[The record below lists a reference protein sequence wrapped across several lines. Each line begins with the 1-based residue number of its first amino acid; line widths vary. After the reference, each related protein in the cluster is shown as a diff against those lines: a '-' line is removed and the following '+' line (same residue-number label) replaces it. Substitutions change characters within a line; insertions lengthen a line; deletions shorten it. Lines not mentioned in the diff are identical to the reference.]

1 MTRFASLSRGAAAA
15 VLLALFALV
24 ARGLWDSAHPAPPTV
39 ANVGQDYALYLN
51 IVRRVRSG
59 EPYEVAAVTEQR
71 RQRSAGFPLRPFFV
85 VRPPLRAHLLAALPD
100 EHSADHL
107 LAVLGVCTFGCW
119 LLKLTR
125 EGEPI
130 PNWLA
135 CALGLAAGLA
145 PMIIRPAAGMFH
157 EAWAGVLIAVSLA
170 LRSEK
175 RFAAAVAVGLLVALI
190 REFAMPYLLVMAIA
204 AAWERR
210 GAEAL
215 GFATALFASLI
226 ALAAHAH
233 LVLSLTTTRDLASPG
248 WMWIGGWGFALSTA
262 QWNIIVTLVGGWTAA
277 ALVPL
282 AVIGAVGRKG
292 ATGLRLAALI
302 IGYSLGFLVIG
313 RPENA
318 YWGLVISPLM
328 GLSMGF
334 GAAALA
340 DLLRGVNPYRAEYH
354 PPYGTKRP
362 ASQ

>member
-15 VLLALFALV
+15 VLLGLFALV
-24 ARGLWDSAHPAPPTV
+24 ARGLWVSAHPARPTV

-51 IVRRVRSG
+51 IVQRVRSG

-85 VRPPLRAHLLAALPD
+85 VRPPLLAHLLAALPD

-119 LLKLTR
+119 LVKLAR

-135 CALGLAAGLA
+135 CALGLATGLA

-175 RFAAAVAVGLLVALI
+175 RFAAAVAVGLLAALI
-190 REFAMPYLLVMAIA
+190 REFAMPYLLVMATA
-204 AAWERR
+204 SAWERR

-233 LVLSLTTTRDLASPG
+233 LVLSLTTARDLASPG
-248 WMWIGGWGFALSTA
+248 WMWHRRLGVRAVDGAMEHHRDPRGRMDGGGARSPGRHRRRRPQGGDRIAAGGLDHRLFARLP
-262 QWNIIVTLVGGWTAA
+262 GDRAA
-277 ALVPL
+277 GKRLLGAGHL
-282 AVIGAVGRKG
+282 AVDGTVHGVRC
-292 ATGLRLAALI
+292 R
-302 IGYSLGFLVIG
+302 
-313 RPENA
+313 RP
-318 YWGLVISPLM
+318 G
-328 GLSMGF
+328 
-334 GAAALA
+334 
-340 DLLRGVNPYRAEYH
+340 
-354 PPYGTKRP
+354 
-362 ASQ
+362 